1 MIWTPAHLS
10 GLNEEQPPKCSSY
23 PFITLDNSAFLA
35 MLLFLLI
42 IQEAI
47 QSQREAVLERNEM
60 IKLQRNKIL
69 KDKLKVSEQ
78 ILLCIFLLFNHS
90 DFWDTSACLGK
101 SFKGDDMSYW
111 LLTL

>member
-1 MIWTPAHLS
+1 
-10 GLNEEQPPKCSSY
+10 
-23 PFITLDNSAFLA
+23 

-90 DFWDTSACLGK
+90 DF
-101 SFKGDDMSYW
+101 
-111 LLTL
+111 

>member
-1 MIWTPAHLS
+1 MF
-10 GLNEEQPPKCSSY
+10 PPY
-23 PFITLDNSAFLA
+23 PFITLDNPAFLA

-42 IQEAI
+42 IQQAI

-78 ILLCIFLLFNHS
+78 ILLCIFLLFRAS
-90 DFWDTSACLGK
+90 DFETHVPVWAKALK
-101 SFKGDDMSYW
+101 
-111 LLTL
+111 

>member
-23 PFITLDNSAFLA
+23 ITLYNPAFFA

-42 IQEAI
+42 IQQAI

-90 DFWDTSACLGK
+90 DFETQVPVWAKALK
-101 SFKGDDMSYW
+101 
-111 LLTL
+111 